1 MSYLLDTCVISEL
14 VKRKP
19 NLQFKSWFNQQEQ
32 SQLFL
37 SAITLAEIKKG
48 IYKIKPTQPDR
59 AVKLQR
65 WLNTIEISFSQRIL
79 PISDEV
85 LEQWARL
92 SALAENEGNTIA
104 VMDGLIGA
112 TAYCYD
118 LVLVTR
124 NVDDFKKL
132 PVKIINPFTSDSK

>member
-1 MSYLLDTCVISEL
+1 MNYLLDTCVISEL

-79 PISDEV
+79 PITDEV

-112 TAYCYD
+112 TAYYYD
-118 LVLVTR
+118 SVLVTR

-132 PVKIINPFTSDSK
+132 PVKIINPFTSD